1 MYFLIITFGLML
13 AMRGARPARLERP
26 VEGGARVWRE
36 AADFFLT
43 VSLALTLLAAARDY
57 ETTQATAKEFTI
69 LGLGLACY
77 LLSRYQKKTDVFFLA
92 ATTVAFMISVKQ
104 IDLANGLSL
113 AWAVSAGMALFQTCF
128 LGLRYKLLFS
138 RVPASMKGWPVLCL
152 LAAFLSLTLWSLGR
166 LVF

>member
-26 VEGGARVWRE
+26 GEGLERIWRE
-36 AADFFLT
+36 AADLFLT
-43 VSLALTLLAAARDY
+43 MSLPLAILTVAGTCGVMQAAA
-57 ETTQATAKEFTI
+57 KEYAL
-69 LGLGLACY
+69 LGLGVMTY

-92 ATTVAFMISVKQ
+92 STAAAFMISSRQ
-104 IDLANGLSL
+104 TDLSSGLSM
-113 AWAVSAGMALFQTCF
+113 AWAVSAGIALFQTCF

-138 RVPASMKGWPVLCL
+138 RVPVSVKGWPVLCF
-152 LAAFLSLTLWSLGR
+152 LAAFISLTLWSLGR

>member
-13 AMRGARPARLERP
+13 AMRGSRPARLEKP
-26 VEGGARVWRE
+26 GEGGVRVLRG

-43 VSLALTLLAAARDY
+43 VSLTLALWTVLVACEATQTTAREY
-57 ETTQATAKEFTI
+57 AI
-69 LGLGLACY
+69 LGFGIFNY
-77 LLSRYQKKTDVFFLA
+77 LLSRYQKKTEVFFLA
-92 ATTVAFMISVKQ
+92 AATVSFVISVKQ
-104 IDLANGLSL
+104 ADLLNGLSL

-138 RVPASMKGWPVLCL
+138 RVPPSIKGWPVLCL
-152 LAAFLSLTLWSLGR
+152 LAAFISLTLWSLGR